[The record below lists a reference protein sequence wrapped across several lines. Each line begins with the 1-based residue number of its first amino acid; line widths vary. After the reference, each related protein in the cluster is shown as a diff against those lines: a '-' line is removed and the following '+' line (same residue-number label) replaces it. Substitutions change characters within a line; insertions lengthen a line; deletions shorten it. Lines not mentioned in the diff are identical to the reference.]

1 MSNLPTVFVVKSIP
15 GSNFRPGFLIT
26 DLNGAFEGCL
36 GSGESSAPDYSHA
49 KELHLAGFSFITLRW
64 FGRRRRLQTDG
75 YISEGQG
82 GA

>member
-1 MSNLPTVFVVKSIP
+1 MSNLPTVFMVKSIL
-15 GSNFRPGFLIT
+15 GSNFWPGFLIT

-36 GSGESSAPDYSHA
+36 GSGENRAPDYSHA
-49 KELHLAGFSFITLRW
+49 KELHRAGLSFITLLW
-64 FGRRRRLQTDG
+64 FGRQRLLQTDG